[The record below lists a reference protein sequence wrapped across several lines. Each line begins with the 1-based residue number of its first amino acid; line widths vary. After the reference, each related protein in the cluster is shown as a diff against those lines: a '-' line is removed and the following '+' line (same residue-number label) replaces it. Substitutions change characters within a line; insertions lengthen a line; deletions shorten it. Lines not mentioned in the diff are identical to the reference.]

1 MSIRGIN
8 KKPMKIEAIIFDF
21 NGVLVD
27 DERIHFRGFQRSLQ
41 TLNMDLNWEQYQK
54 KYLPYD
60 DKNFYLNFFLDHGHS
75 TDLGLIRRLI
85 NLKSRYYF
93 SAIEKK
99 IPVFQSS
106 VDFIH
111 RLTPNLPLG
120 IASAAAREE
129 IDFILRIISL
139 EHRFDTIVAAGDVKN
154 GKPHPEAFLKTLEKL
169 KKLRPGIKPEKVVVI
184 EDSDRGIQSA
194 HAAKMSCIGLTTSYP
209 AKRLDAANLVLEN
222 LQGWTLEKLECALE
236 NSPSI

>member
-1 MSIRGIN
+1 
-8 KKPMKIEAIIFDF
+8 MKIEAIIFDF

-27 DERIHFRGFQRSLQ
+27 DEQIHFRGFQRSLQ
-41 TLNMDLNWEQYQK
+41 TLNIDLNWEQYQK

-60 DKNFYLNFFLDHGHS
+60 DKNFYLNFFSDHGYS
-75 TDLGLIRRLI
+75 TDLGLIHRLI

-93 SAIEKK
+93 DAIEKK
-99 IPVFQSS
+99 IPVFQPS

-111 RLTPNLPLG
+111 RLILSLPLG

-129 IDFILRIISL
+129 IDFILRIMSL
-139 EHRFDTIVAAGDVKN
+139 EHRFTAIVAADDVKN

-169 KKLRPGIKPEKVVVI
+169 KKLRPGIEPEKVVVI

-194 HAAKMSCIGLTTSYP
+194 HAAKMSCVGLTTSYP
-209 AKRLDAANLVLEN
+209 AERLEAADLVLEN
-222 LQGWTLEKLECALE
+222 LQGWTLKKLGRALG
-236 NSPSI
+236 NPLSI